1 LLLGALALPS
11 SRRFIPYLAPFV
23 GIGWGVIVGQITR
36 ALLNRLG
43 TGSDEPAPQT
53 LRSAAW
59 IQATRSLSST
69 PTFQTAI
76 AYSAVVIVFF
86 VWFAPGKQLAPR
98 PAIPAQVFRNLPIL
112 AKQLPADSRIWTWWD
127 NGFAILDATGF
138 GVYHDGSA
146 QYTPQTNL
154 IAASFVATDAR
165 AMYEIIGFVD
175 REGNQGI
182 RRLAAS
188 ATDLRDLLARV
199 RKVSPQPLEV
209 PVYVFYT
216 PDMLLKYS
224 AMRFLG
230 GADPSAAS
238 QRGSVGIRW
247 VPCAQLIDEK
257 AYCSGQIFDL
267 RSGVIE
273 RQSGVPGSTGKPL
286 NLRRLVMIED
296 GRSARQRDYGGSR
309 DNAQLTMEIILS
321 AGKVAGIYLLDEAAF
336 QSNLNQMFMIGRFDQ
351 DLFEEVY
358 NEFPYARA
366 FRVRAGR
373 R

>member
-1 LLLGALALPS
+1 
-11 SRRFIPYLAPFV
+11 V
-23 GIGWGVIVGQITR
+23 D
-36 ALLNRLG
+36 
-43 TGSDEPAPQT
+43 SDP
-53 LRSAAW
+53 
-59 IQATRSLSST
+59 
-69 PTFQTAI
+69 
-76 AYSAVVIVFF
+76 
-86 VWFAPGKQLAPR
+86 
-98 PAIPAQVFRNLPIL
+98 
-112 AKQLPADSRIWTWWD
+112 
-127 NGFAILDATGF
+127 
-138 GVYHDGSA
+138 
-146 QYTPQTNL
+146 
-154 IAASFVATDAR
+154 R
-165 AMYEIIGFVD
+165 AMHQIIVFVD

-188 ATDLRDLLARV
+188 AADLRDLLARV

-230 GADPSAAS
+230 GADPSTAS

-247 VPCAQLIDEK
+247 LPCEQLIDDK

-267 RSGVIE
+267 RTGLIE

-286 NLRRLVMIED
+286 NLRRLVMVEG
-296 GRSARQRDYGGSR
+296 GRSMSRRDYT
-309 DNAQLTMEIILS
+309 DNAQLTMEMILS
-321 AGKVAGIYLLDEAAF
+321 AGKVIGVYLLDEPAF
-336 QSNLNQMFMIGRFDQ
+336 QSNLNQMFMLGRFDQ